1 MDTKSTSSKK
11 FSFLLAGALVAA
23 ATAVFLAFY
32 PAMGEQADYH
42 YSDYLKSDQFLFYL
56 YQGNLVLN
64 KQMLDKTQ
72 QEEVLYSDLYLTM
85 EQGKASEEEADR
97 EGIVY
102 SAEEVSGEY
111 LKSRLSRAMEEVFE
125 D

>member
-1 MDTKSTSSKK
+1 
-11 FSFLLAGALVAA
+11 
-23 ATAVFLAFY
+23 
-32 PAMGEQADYH
+32 
-42 YSDYLKSDQFLFYL
+42 
-56 YQGNLVLN
+56 
-64 KQMLDKTQ
+64 
-72 QEEVLYSDLYLTM
+72 M

-125 D
+125 DWENSVLGNFYPVCGLLCH

>member
-1 MDTKSTSSKK
+1 MDTKSTGSKK

-85 EQGKASEEEADR
+85 ESGKASEEETGR
-97 EGIVY
+97 EGVVY
-102 SAEEVSGEY
+102 TVKRKQLSVST
-111 LKSRLSRAMEEVFE
+111 
-125 D
+125 